1 VSASA
6 DNSVGS
12 VDLRRRSI
20 ANSYRAVVVTAVV
33 VAIALLGFFWWFGDD
48 PATATLAETEAIRE
62 ELMPLRQVPLD
73 EFVYLNDSSPYRWVL
88 GPGFAPS
95 EADGTWVRSRV
106 ATLVFYPIGISGDSD
121 DSLEIELS
129 LSPLLLAGQESRV
142 VRVSSGIDTVEVA
155 LPPRGARVALR
166 LPTRSEQEVEIRCDS
181 LDVPAEDPGIADL
194 RRLCVKVYAMA
205 VRRVVPEGSVK

>member
-1 VSASA
+1 MSASA

-20 ANSYRAVVVTAVV
+20 ADSYRAVVVTAVV
-33 VAIALLGFFWWFGDD
+33 VAIAVLGLVWRFGDD

-142 VRVSSGIDTVEVA
+142 VRVSSGLDTVEVA
-155 LPPRGARVALR
+155 LPPRGARVSLR

-205 VRRVVPEGSVK
+205 VRRVVPEGSEK

>member
-20 ANSYRAVVVTAVV
+20 ADSYRAVVVTAVV
-33 VAIALLGFFWWFGDD
+33 VAIAVLGLVWRFGAD

-155 LPPRGARVALR
+155 LPPRGARVSLR

-205 VRRVVPEGSVK
+205 VRRVVPEGSEK